1 MQLLK
6 GASGSRGVNTEWLA
20 RHLRFN
26 FYLNRLAT
34 GDRLPSVRE
43 LARTLHISPNTALE
57 LYKELENAGLVETR
71 PRSGTFLRR
80 IGTEEDRTERDLT
93 VFATI
98 VRLAR
103 RLDLLGIAPTRF
115 AELFLR
121 YTGAAPNPDLTFGF
135 ICSGERFELLERQL
149 AARLRWRLPVIA
161 LPPDAKGPATAREQI
176 ARDRTIR
183 CVISSYLY
191 CDLAFRLADE
201 FDLAV
206 IVERLDP
213 STAEVFEPP
222 PSGCRYIVTRDA
234 EFAAGIRQLT
244 ASAYGEDAAT
254 RLVVASLDD
263 AERLAA
269 VEDAVEL
276 FVSPPA
282 LDTVKAQYGQIK
294 KVTPL
299 QVDVSSETIEDLLFH
314 YAFMSKRDAP
324 NGTPPLTGG
333 GAGPVRR
340 ERRRA

>member
-6 GASGSRGVNTEWLA
+6 GAAGARGVNTDWLA

-26 FYLNRLAT
+26 FYLNRLAA

-80 IGTEEDRTERDLT
+80 IGTEGDRTERDLT

-103 RLDLLGIAPTRF
+103 RLDLLGVTPARF

-149 AARLRWRLPVIA
+149 AARLRWRLPITA
-161 LPPDAKGPATAREQI
+161 LSPDPKGTPTAREHI

-191 CDLAFRLADE
+191 CDLAFRLAEE
-201 FDLAV
+201 FDLEV

-213 STAEVFEPP
+213 ATAEIFEPP
-222 PSGCRYIVTRDA
+222 PSGHRYIVTRDGD
-234 EFAAGIRQLT
+234 FASGIRQLT
-244 ASAYGEDAAT
+244 TGAYGEDAAT
-254 RLVVASLDD
+254 RLVVTSLDD
-263 AERLAA
+263 PERLAA
-269 VEDAVEL
+269 LRHAREL
-276 FVSPPA
+276 FVSLTA
-282 LDTVKAQYGQIK
+282 MDAVKTEFGRGR
-294 KVTPL
+294 KVLPL

-314 YAFMSKRDAP
+314 YAFVSKREAAP
-324 NGTPPLTGG
+324 GAPLSGN
-333 GAGPVRR
+333 AGPARR
-340 ERRRA
+340 ERRRG